1 MDNMIRVHAD
11 HLVRPISGRSTVIR
25 NCFCLRLA
33 TSALAGLLLSPI
45 NLWADTGVLEEI
57 VVTGSRIA
65 RDTFSSTAPISVF
78 DSGELIR
85 SGVVSV
91 DEFLKEVPAFTGFQ
105 YGVSTNHG
113 NIGLKAVSLRGL
125 GPKRTLVL
133 INGRRQVGSFIGGS
147 SDVGAVDL
155 NTIPHAMIGRVEV
168 LKDGA
173 STIYGSDALAGVV
186 NIILKEDF
194 EGLEVRAVSGAGTQ
208 GWDARNHGLAA
219 TLGLASERGR
229 ILIGAEYSRQREL
242 LQAERDWALFDLHPK
257 LIGGVF
263 VATPG
268 GSSNSRRIRTTEFDN
283 AGNEALAAAGFPAG
297 QQFILDAAGGR
308 ARPFIATDTYNY
320 APINALITPNE
331 RRQLT
336 AMGAYD
342 FSDRI
347 AGFLEASY
355 TRRQSHQRLAPDAS
369 FALNA
374 AVPTP
379 GHGPRWN
386 DFVPASNPGNPFGH
400 HPANPYGISGQHVR
414 INRRYQESGGRL
426 FEQSVDTYRAVAG
439 LRGNLASGIAWE
451 IAYTFA
457 DNEDSEDLRN
467 YARFDRWAVMVDPA
481 ACRAVEECVA
491 ATGGAGYLSPF
502 GDFGT
507 IPDTAFDY
515 LMADSLTNVR
525 RNDMTVWSVNLSGE
539 LPGALQLGGGAV
551 AWSAGYERRE
561 ESAAFAPDPFVAEG
575 LTTGGAPS
583 PLAGGFRVDELYAET
598 RLPLRDNLAVD
609 LSARHSDYDTAGGT
623 TNFGIGGVYSPSAA
637 LEFRATWSTGFRAP
651 NVVELFGGEQSEFPI
666 VEDPCE
672 FYDLRNDPHGNLA
685 RNCAAAGFP
694 PGFEWGFQWQAAYTA
709 AAPPPGALKPE
720 ESTAW
725 TLGAVW
731 EPDFLSGLM
740 VSLDYWDI
748 EVTGFIGAPPYNSL
762 LRTCLYAAD
771 QAIEPACG
779 YFTEGTGHS
788 AGVPDDASL
797 PLANLGR
804 VHTTGIDWNLSY
816 APELSLWRFGGI
828 RFSMQATALLQYQ
841 ETFPA
846 TGTNGRAGFIQGF
859 SAYPEYKAT
868 LGVALLGQWGSLE
881 WNARYISAMD
891 DFLRPAH
898 LTDDALAEAIWY
910 HDVFVQYEFGQRV
923 GLTLG
928 IDNVFD
934 ETPPRFH
941 SAFNAETD
949 PGTYDTIGRRLFA
962 TLSLCYGKCSR

>member
-1 MDNMIRVHAD
+1 MIP
-11 HLVRPISGRSTVIR
+11 RPTR
-25 NCFCLRLA
+25 FLA
-33 TSALAGLLLSPI
+33 VCAALSWLLLP
-45 NLWADTGVLEEI
+45 LAARADAETIEEI

-65 RDTFSSTAPISVF
+65 RDTFSSTAPIAVF
-78 DSGELIR
+78 DNQELIN

-105 YGVSTNHG
+105 YGVSTNNG

-133 INGRRQVGSFIGGS
+133 INGRRQVGSFIGSS

-155 NTIPHAMIGRVEV
+155 NTIPHAMIERVEV

-194 EGLEVRAVSGAGTQ
+194 EGVEIRAGSGAGTHA
-208 GWDARNHGLAA
+208 WDARNHGIAA
-219 TLGLASERGR
+219 TLGLANARGR
-229 ILIGAEYSRQREL
+229 IVIGAEYSRQREL
-242 LQAERDWALFDLHPK
+242 LQAEREWAQYDLHPK
-257 LIGGVF
+257 LIDGVF

-268 GSSNSRRIRTTEFDN
+268 GSSNSRRIRTTEFEA
-283 AGNEALAAAGFPAG
+283 AGNEALAAAGFPPG
-297 QQFILDAAGGR
+297 QQFIVDAASGQ
-308 ARPFIATDTYNY
+308 ARPFKATDTYNY

-336 AMGAYD
+336 ATGAYD
-342 FSDRI
+342 FTDRI
-347 AGFLEASY
+347 AGFFEASY
-355 TRRQSHQRLAPDAS
+355 TRRHSHQRWAPDAS

-379 GHGPRWN
+379 NHGARWN
-386 DFVPASNPGNPFGH
+386 DFVPASNPANPFGH

-439 LRGNLASGIAWE
+439 LRGNLASGMAWE
-451 IAYTFA
+451 VAYTFA

-467 YARFDRWAVMVDPA
+467 YARFDRWAVMVDPE

-525 RNDMTVWSVNLSGE
+525 RNDMTVWAANISGE
-539 LPGALQLGGGAV
+539 LPDAIALRGGTV

-575 LTTGGAPS
+575 LTASGAPS

-598 RLPLRDNLAVD
+598 RLPFRDNLAVD
-609 LSARHSDYDTAGGT
+609 VSARHSDYDTAGST
-623 TNFGIGGVYSPSAA
+623 TNFGLGGVFSPTPA
-637 LEFRATWSTGFRAP
+637 LEFRTTWSTGFRAP

-672 FYDLRNDPHGNLA
+672 FYDRRNDPDGHLA

-709 AAPPPGALKPE
+709 AAPSPGTLKPE
-720 ESTAW
+720 ESTA
-725 TLGAVW
+725 
-731 EPDFLSGLM
+731 
-740 VSLDYWDI
+740 
-748 EVTGFIGAPPYNSL
+748 
-762 LRTCLYAAD
+762 
-771 QAIEPACG
+771 
-779 YFTEGTGHS
+779 
-788 AGVPDDASL
+788 
-797 PLANLGR
+797 
-804 VHTTGIDWNLSY
+804 
-816 APELSLWRFGGI
+816 
-828 RFSMQATALLQYQ
+828 
-841 ETFPA
+841 
-846 TGTNGRAGFIQGF
+846 
-859 SAYPEYKAT
+859 
-868 LGVALLGQWGSLE
+868 
-881 WNARYISAMD
+881 
-891 DFLRPAH
+891 
-898 LTDDALAEAIWY
+898 
-910 HDVFVQYEFGQRV
+910 
-923 GLTLG
+923 
-928 IDNVFD
+928 
-934 ETPPRFH
+934 
-941 SAFNAETD
+941 
-949 PGTYDTIGRRLFA
+949 
-962 TLSLCYGKCSR
+962 